1 MLHAR
6 LYYAIH
12 VHEAHIILLSSFSI
26 FFWVGTSY
34 EFHLLLLLTSHICL
48 CFTAGVYP
56 GFHPLLGLQYY
67 TCGKLEWLE
76 SLLRFVSCYVHS
88 KQILSLIIV
97 QNALTDSSQQMFHN
111 KGRSC
116 GVLFEGCS

>member
-1 MLHAR
+1 MPHAC

-12 VHEAHIILLSSFSI
+12 VHEAHIILLLVFPFFFH

-34 EFHLLLLLTSHICL
+34 EFHLLLLLTSHIWL

-76 SLLRFVSCYVHS
+76 SF
-88 KQILSLIIV
+88 
-97 QNALTDSSQQMFHN
+97 A
-111 KGRSC
+111 
-116 GVLFEGCS
+116 